1 VKGRAWLAVGA
12 LPPLVTGLWWMA
24 RAHTQPGRGV
34 RGISLP
40 ASPSVTPGG
49 RGPTPEGA
57 TTAADDIAEVMGS
70 EAMLDPG
77 RRRAVLY
84 PVIAPE
90 ARPAMEAGYDAAMAQ
105 LEGKTG
111 WGADLAA
118 GIPVLMRSAVFGSR
132 VVAYDGATAKVEVWM
147 ASVVGTARSGPVAEA
162 WGTTAMELR
171 WAQGRWWLAS
181 VFTTDGPGPTEAL
194 TPPAPPADLY
204 AWAATG
210 PRRDAAAPRP

>member
-1 VKGRAWLAVGA
+1 MKGRAWLAVGA

-132 VVAYDGATAKVEVWM
+132 VVACDGATAKVEVWM

-194 TPPAPPADLY
+194 TPPAPPAELY
-204 AWAATG
+204 AWAAAG
-210 PRRDAAAPRP
+210 PRRDAPAPRP